1 MPRPSP
7 RHLFFARPHT
17 RQPLFFRRQRPLWL
31 YNIKHLTRLPPRVY
45 FPPSMAVV
53 HPFQKPE
60 ADEPPALHDRA
71 MDNLRFI
78 REAMERASSFTAVPG
93 WGQVAIGV
101 TALFAALVASQQKSF
116 AEWIAVWLTEAAVS
130 TAIAGWTMYRK
141 AHASD
146 TSLLS
151 RPGRKLIINLSPPMI
166 VAALLT
172 VVFYRAGLTG
182 LLPGLWLLL
191 YGTGVV
197 TGGAFSVRP
206 VPFMGLCFMF
216 VGAGALFLPASWGNA
231 LMAAG
236 FGLLHIIFGL
246 HIARNYG
253 G

>member
-1 MPRPSP
+1 
-7 RHLFFARPHT
+7 
-17 RQPLFFRRQRPLWL
+17 
-31 YNIKHLTRLPPRVY
+31 
-45 FPPSMAVV
+45 MAVV
-53 HPFQKPE
+53 QPFQKPTV
-60 ADEPPALHDRA
+60 DEPPALHDRA

-78 REAMERASSFTAVPG
+78 RETMERASSFTAVPG

-116 AEWIAVWLTEAAVS
+116 ADWFAVWLAEAALS
-130 TAIAGWTMYRK
+130 AAIAGWTMYWK

-151 RPGRKLIINLSPPMI
+151 RPGRKLIINLTPPMI
-166 VAALLT
+166 VGALLT

-206 VPFMGLCFMF
+206 VPFMGLCFMLA
-216 VGAGALFLPASWGNA
+216 GAGALFCPAAWGNA
-231 LMAAG
+231 FMAAG
-236 FGLLHIIFGL
+236 FGLLHISFGL